1 MNKIIRVYRLKVLIF
16 FISFLVL
23 SCGQADMQRK
33 SEEFRKEM
41 KSKNLKRLT
50 LGQIQTAAY
59 EEAKSIAVRLE
70 GILLSQIDT
79 NNFSCE
85 DAKNIQFQNESLIS
99 FKLYCQKSSEM
110 PEKEQ
115 QIWDA
120 YQSNIK
126 QNLPIGDNLQ
136 KLGEKEFL
144 YSAPLF
150 IKNQYKGVWSIVLS
164 KKEIIRKM

>member
-1 MNKIIRVYRLKVLIF
+1 MCKIITLFV
-16 FISFLVL
+16 FILFSSLLFL

-33 SEEFRKEM
+33 SDEFKKEM

-50 LGQIQTAAY
+50 AGQIQTAAY
-59 EEAKSIAVRLE
+59 EEAKGIAIRLE
-70 GILLSQIDT
+70 GVLLSQIDT

-85 DAKNIQFQNESLIS
+85 EAKNVQFQNESLIS
-99 FKLYCQKSSEM
+99 FRLYCQKSAEM
-110 PEKEQ
+110 TEKEQ

-136 KLGEKEFL
+136 TVGEKEFL
-144 YSAPLF
+144 YSSPLF

-164 KKEIIRKM
+164 KREIIRKM